1 MQYDSRVFASFTSPP
16 ALMPPS
22 SSSETV
28 LVCSLGRVDYAATR
42 QLQKAL
48 QTRLVEAKRNE
59 PPEPVPHV
67 LLLVEHPHVYTIG
80 KSGDIGNVLLSDDEL
95 RAAGATFH
103 EIERGG
109 DVTYHGP
116 GQLVGYPILDLDRFF
131 TDLGRYLRSLEEI
144 IIRTCDEYDVTASRV
159 EGRTGTWVGPDARG
173 PERKICAMGVH
184 CSRWV
189 TMHGFAFNL
198 NVDLDYFGHIVPCG
212 IRDRGVTSLA
222 EERGGPVDPDDV
234 RAAVVRHFGEIFEAE
249 VEVLDPSDARVALR
263 DLLGDQVELPGDGA
277 VPASE

>member
-1 MQYDSRVFASFTSPP
+1 
-16 ALMPPS
+16 MPTS
-22 SSSETV
+22 SSTETV

-48 QTRLVEAKRNE
+48 QARLVEAKRKQ

-67 LLLVEHPHVYTIG
+67 LLLVEHPHVYTLG

-95 RAAGATFH
+95 RAVGATLH

-222 EERGGPVDPDDV
+222 EERADPIDPAGV
-234 RAAVVRHFGEIFEAE
+234 RTAVVRHFGEIFEAE
-249 VEVLDPSDARVALR
+249 VEVFDPLESRVALR
-263 DLLGDQVELPGDGA
+263 DLLGDEVPLPEERA
-277 VPASE
+277 AQMPE